1 MEGGRAM
8 NTELFCTPDQGRRLA
23 ELVPELQSVFVWA
36 SLQDGSWFIIEQR
49 SITDGAFV
57 EFRPT
62 FAHAIT
68 LQELRDVVSKLI
80 LDHMGKGSASID
92 NDEFEYNLSIM
103 TAPNLAAWIIER
115 LEGTP

>member
-8 NTELFCTPDQGRRLA
+8 SNINDLFCTPDQGRRLK
-23 ELVPELQSVFVWA
+23 ELVPELQFSFVWGMQNKKTKLMVVNDPPM
-36 SLQDGSWFIIEQR
+36 SGS
-49 SITDGAFV
+49 SFV
-57 EFRPT
+57 PP
-62 FAHAIT
+62 ALT

-115 LEGTP
+115 LEGTV